1 MCDIHTIQNRIGER
15 IFCKN
20 SYPIQKF
27 VDKCKYKTLLD
38 TNSLYI
44 ASADRLSDAE
54 EGYLFLQNSIENIKI
69 ITSKNKDKCRFI
81 SVDGIDSPYERCK
94 ILLEQVFKFNNPRY
108 MIIKEQGCF
117 IRPEYDIINGYNGL
131 RYEDAVNIYENDLPI
146 LRSNTYITCFCCN
159 MNITECM
166 KVYGDIIIVTTKERL
181 INSIES
187 NIPGLEFRT
196 FPVMYL
202 EKNNSYD
209 LQFYQN
215 TIYEYNVFGVKRT
228 EYIEEEEFR
237 VQFSRKEPS
246 SMCLNHI
253 TPKIDL
259 NILIEKII
267 ATTQDAYDYVTNL
280 NIRKGLNIDVINSSK
295 SRSDL
300 KK

>member
-1 MCDIHTIQNRIGER
+1 MDDIHTIQNRIVHR
-15 IFCKN
+15 ILYREN
-20 SYPIQKF
+20 YPIQKF
-27 VDKCKYKTLLD
+27 MTEHKYKSLID
-38 TNSLYI
+38 NNSLYI
-44 ASADRLSDAE
+44 ASADRLSDNE
-54 EGYLFLQNSIENIKI
+54 EGYLFLQNGIENIKI
-69 ITSKNKDKCRFI
+69 ITTKNKDKCRFTSI
-81 SVDGIDSPYERCK
+81 DNIDSPYERCK
-94 ILLEQVFKFNNPRY
+94 ILLEQIFKFKNPRY
-108 MIIKEQGCF
+108 MINKGQGCF

-131 RYEDAVNIYENDLPI
+131 RYEDAANIYKNDLPI

-159 MNITECM
+159 MNITEYM
-166 KVYGDIIIVTTKERL
+166 KTYSDIIIVTTTERL
-181 INSIES
+181 INSIEN
-187 NIPGLEFRT
+187 NIPDFEFT
-196 FPVMYL
+196 AFPVMYL

-215 TIYEYNVFGVKRT
+215 TIYEYNIFGVKRT

-280 NIRKGLNIDVINSSK
+280 NIQKGLNIDVINSSV
-295 SRSDL
+295 
-300 KK
+300 